1 MMDIIEGTRNES
13 AFVTGVST
21 RGAIALYKASQ
32 VTAAFS
38 GRDFVLPED
47 VKKVAPHVL
56 AHRIVSG
63 SALSSE
69 DAAKYI
75 DRIISAVAVPLES

>member
-1 MMDIIEGTRNES
+1 MMDIIEGTRKES

-21 RGAIALYKASQ
+21 RGAIALYKAAQ

-69 DAAKYI
+69 DSVKYI
-75 DRIISAVAVPLES
+75 EKIIAGIPVPLES